1 MCYTYNCDV
10 EHCVRS
16 QVLSVYNVH
25 CTETQE
31 ISGGGGGPP
40 CGYVFKETN
49 PK

>member
-25 CTETQE
+25 SQE
-31 ISGGGGGPP
+31 ISGGKG
-40 CGYVFKETN
+40 EA
-49 PK
+49 PKRLCIKDTKPK